1 MGALVLV
8 MHGKAW
14 HGWVQWCFFLP
25 FVSLLFEACCLYP
38 YPTHSGHLAGILDI
52 PEQVA
57 VCFLQHCRIV
67 VFLMTSALLRF
78 AFFSPMNEMSR
89 WLEMELMLYLF
100 YG

>member
-1 MGALVLV
+1 MGVGGMTLWVLRMIDCTIWALSFLV

-57 VCFLQHCRIV
+57 VCFFTALQNRCFFHDFCASSFCF
-67 VFLMTSALLRF
+67 FL
-78 AFFSPMNEMSR
+78 
-89 WLEMELMLYLF
+89 
-100 YG
+100 